1 MHNNLRRAEGIAR
14 RVRWGSS
21 ECYAASPEWG
31 FMLKLHEILDENI
44 EKASLDYIAS
54 ALDMS
59 KSGLQKKLKKYTN
72 APFQDY
78 VRGFKLSKARSL
90 LKSGKANVSE
100 AAYKS
105 GFRSVSHFTRSFK
118 DEFGYPPSKLIA

>member
-1 MHNNLRRAEGIAR
+1 MNAR
-14 RVRWGSS
+14 TRKG
-21 ECYAASPEWG
+21 AN
-31 FMLKLHEILDENI
+31 MDENI